1 MKPDFGAPPALAL
14 GTKEEGLHAPFDP
27 YRRGYGVGCGE
38 LWKGDDGIVQL
49 EEGGVDARWEFGFVS
64 FRVTGSWRV

>member
-1 MKPDFGAPPALAL
+1 MLLERKRKVSTHPSIRIGED
-14 GTKEEGLHAPFDP
+14 T
-27 YRRGYGVGCGE
+27 GVGCGE

-64 FRVTGSWRV
+64 FRVE